1 MARLFPATLDGS
13 AVAAIARAEGFL
25 FSSSSLARHLGAE
38 APGTARPTI
47 GIDGLDQTRQVSLAD
62 QVTEKRLEVRESP
75 ELSRAKVMGEFAE
88 ALPSRSYQRAPV
100 VGS

>member
-1 MARLFPATLDGS
+1 ML
-13 AVAAIARAEGFL
+13 RAEGPNAAR
-25 FSSSSLARHLGAE
+25 SS
-38 APGTARPTI
+38 I
-47 GIDGLDQTRQVSLAD
+47 GIDGLNQRRQVSLAD

-100 VGS
+100 VRS